1 MGPLSRTWVRKLI
14 KYVTYRTLKKKKKHE
29 MGEQNSKA
37 QVYCMRYTE
46 FR

>member
-1 MGPLSRTWVRKLI
+1 
-14 KYVTYRTLKKKKKHE
+14 
-29 MGEQNSKA
+29 MGEKIDQISSFTEDERKKFSETNGRTKFKV

>member
-1 MGPLSRTWVRKLI
+1 MGEKTDQICYLQKI
-14 KYVTYRTLKKKKKHE
+14 KKKHE